1 MAISVIIITRNT
13 EYYMRD
19 CLDSLVHQSRK
30 PDEVIVVDADSTDA
44 TPQIVREFGAQY
56 PYIKFFNKPLQ
67 KGEARNYGVSKS
79 TGDIVA
85 FVDADTI
92 CHALWIEEML
102 KAFAQPG
109 IDAVAGKEVRL
120 GYSGFAGLKR
130 VPLLHKGQDVT
141 YPTVNMAYTR
151 KAFGHVRGFDPWFK
165 EAEDVDLNF
174 RVVDAGFKLIYH
186 DKAIVFHRV
195 RDSFFGFFKQ
205 AFWYGFGRKELT
217 LRHGTLWSKYEPLE
231 MVRVSR
237 EESIWK
243 IIRLVISAFGYMFC
257 KVMGK
262 KLDDKDRLRRSDVS
276 ER

>member
-1 MAISVIIITRNT
+1 MRISVVIITRNT

-19 CLDSLVHQSRK
+19 CLDSLVHQSRT
-30 PDEVIVVDADSTDA
+30 PDEIIVVDAESTDA
-44 TPQIVREFGAQY
+44 TQRIVREFSAKHDI
-56 PYIKFFNKPLQ
+56 IKLHVKALQ
-67 KGEARNYGVSKS
+67 KGESRNYGVTKS
-79 TGDIVA
+79 TGNIIA

-92 CHALWIEEML
+92 CHALWIEEIL
-102 KAFAQPG
+102 KAFDVPG
-109 IDAVAGKEVRL
+109 TDAMAGKEVRL

-151 KAFGHVRGFDPWFK
+151 EAFNTVKGFDPWFK
-165 EAEDVDLNF
+165 EAEDVDLNY
-174 RVVDAGFKLIYH
+174 RVIDADFKLIYW
-186 DKAIVFHRV
+186 DRAIVYHRV

-217 LRHGTLWSKYEPLE
+217 LRHGTLWHKYEPLD

-237 EESIWK
+237 EENIWK
-243 IIRLVISAFGYMFC
+243 IVRLVISSFGYVFC

-262 KLDDKDRLRRSDVS
+262 KKGDKERLRRSGAS